1 MDCLE
6 KLAGWLLMELGKV
19 EVAYQMRRLKVD
31 VDEYDAHG

>member
-19 EVAYQMRRLKVD
+19 EVEDQMRILKVD
-31 VDEYDAHG
+31 VDKYDV